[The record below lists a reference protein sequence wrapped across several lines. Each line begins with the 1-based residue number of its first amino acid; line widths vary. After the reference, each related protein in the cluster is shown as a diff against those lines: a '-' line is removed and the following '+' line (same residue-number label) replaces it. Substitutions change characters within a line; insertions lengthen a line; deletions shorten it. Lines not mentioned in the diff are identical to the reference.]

1 LSGQQPTAT
10 APLAVIEVEGL
21 AKHFPVTRGVLF
33 QRAIGLARAVDGVSF
48 CISAGETFGLVG
60 ESGCGKSTTARMIL
74 QVEQPTL
81 GAIRFEGRSLA
92 SFTPRQQ
99 AHYRVSVQAVFQ
111 DPWAALNPRMRVGAI
126 IMEPLVYHK
135 RLSSRE
141 AQERLEGLLKDVGL
155 RPDQATH
162 FPHEFSGGQ
171 RQRIAIARALSLSPQ
186 VIVLDEPV
194 SALDVS
200 IRAQIMNL
208 LRNLQRRYGL
218 SYLLIAHN
226 LATVRYMSHHVG
238 VMYLGKIV
246 EQAPNRELFV
256 NPLHPYTRAL
266 IAASLPAHPD
276 AQREEIPIIGEV
288 PSSLNPPS
296 GCTFHPRCPFAMPRC
311 SVEVPA
317 LREVGSGHRVSCHL
331 YDGAGIPT
339 NHTTTPGG
347 VQWA

>member
-1 LSGQQPTAT
+1 
-10 APLAVIEVEGL
+10 VIEVDGL
-21 AKHFPVTRGVLF
+21 SKHFPVTRGLVF
-33 QRAIGLARAVDGVSF
+33 RHAIGVAKAVDGISF
-48 CISAGETFGLVG
+48 RIRAGQTYGLVG
-60 ESGCGKSTTARMIL
+60 ESGCGKTTTARMIL

-81 GAIRFEGRSLA
+81 GNIRFEGQDLA
-92 SFTPRQQ
+92 SFTAPQQ
-99 AHYRVSVQAVFQ
+99 SHYRVSVQAVFQ
-111 DPWAALNPRMRVGAI
+111 DPWSALNPRMRVGEI
-126 IMEPLVYHK
+126 IMEPVLYHK
-135 RLSSRE
+135 RLSRKE
-141 AQERLEGLLKDVGL
+141 AQDRLEGLLKDVGL

-171 RQRIAIARALSLSPQ
+171 RQRIAIARALSLSPR

-208 LRNLQRRYGL
+208 LRNLQRQYGL

-226 LATVRYMSHHVG
+226 LATVRYMSHQVG

-256 NPLHPYTRAL
+256 NPMHPYTRAL

-276 AQREEIPIIGEV
+276 AQREDIPIIGEV

-317 LREVGSGHRVSCHL
+317 LREMRSGHQVSCHL
-331 YDGAGIPT
+331 YDGEQGAQMGHAI
-339 NHTTTPGG
+339 TPGG
-347 VQWA
+347 MHLA